1 METWLPM
8 IIQLVVTGA
17 IALGLITY
25 IRKFLTNIKDD
36 LLGGAMKLDRV
47 MEKYLGDENS
57 EQLLNSADE
66 FLDLLKLAVKT
77 MKETDSFQ
85 EK

>member
-1 METWLPM
+1 
-8 IIQLVVTGA
+8 
-17 IALGLITY
+17 
-25 IRKFLTNIKDD
+25 
-36 LLGGAMKLDRV
+36 MKLDRV
-47 MEKYLGDENS
+47 MEKYMGDENADK
-57 EQLLNSADE
+57 LLDTADE